1 MIEVSDFLKL
11 VGNTIRTIRKQRGLT
26 QEELAEKADLQY
38 SYIGGIE
45 RGERNISL
53 LTLEKVVTSLNVS
66 PSEIFNFNDID
77 IVDIDSVNQVLEIH
91 KNVLRARDL
100 EEIKSIHNI
109 TKEILTLV
117 EMQKRV

>member
-1 MIEVSDFLKL
+1 MSDFLKL

-117 EMQKRV
+117 ELQKRV

>member
-1 MIEVSDFLKL
+1 VIEVSDFLKL

-117 EMQKRV
+117 ELQKRV